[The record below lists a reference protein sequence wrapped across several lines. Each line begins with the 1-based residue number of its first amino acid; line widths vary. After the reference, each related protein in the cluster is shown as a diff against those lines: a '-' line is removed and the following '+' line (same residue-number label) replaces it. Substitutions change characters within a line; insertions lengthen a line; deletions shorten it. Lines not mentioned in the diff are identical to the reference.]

1 MYSWH
6 YDYKL
11 FKLEYLASQKGLT
24 KINFIRDFKKHDLSF
39 DPKPFEAI
47 HRFMLSYVKQN
58 PIDVKIDLDYTSTE
72 FQQRVYDEALSIPF
86 GKTISYGELAE
97 RINNPKAA
105 RAVGGALGKNP
116 FPILIP
122 CHRIV
127 GSTGKLTGFS
137 AIDGIELKR
146 KLIDFELE
154 E

>member
-1 MYSWH
+1 MYYWF

-24 KINFIRDFKKHDLSF
+24 KISFIRDFKKQDLLF
-39 DPKPFEAI
+39 DQKPFKAI
-47 HRFMLSYVKQN
+47 HKFMLSYVKKN
-58 PIDVKIDLDYTSTE
+58 PIDIEIDLDYNPTD
-72 FQQRVYDEALSIPF
+72 FQQCVYSEAKNIPF
-86 GKTISYGELAE
+86 GKIISYGELAKL
-97 RINNPKAA
+97 INNSRAA

-127 GSTGKLTGFS
+127 GNNGKLTGFS

-146 KLIDFELE
+146 KFIDFEQE